1 LKGLNQD
8 FMQSA
13 NNARVAL
20 VTGGSLGIGF
30 ATASMLLKEG
40 FNVVICSRRQS
51 ELDRAIS
58 ELKEVGTGKIAGQ
71 TCDVGKYEQV
81 VSLFEFVEKTFGGLD
96 VLVNNAGVGLLA
108 SVEQMTV
115 EEWHKIIET
124 NLNSL
129 FYCCHEAIPQMR
141 KRKGGYIL
149 NIGSLAGKNP
159 HPNASAY
166 TASKFG
172 LIGFSESL
180 MQEVR
185 QDNIRV
191 SYILPGSVR
200 TSFKGSNPNDPTA
213 EWKLDPEDVAQVV
226 IDLLHHNPR
235 SLPSAVDIR
244 PSKPKK

>member
-1 LKGLNQD
+1 
-8 FMQSA
+8 MQSSNSA
-13 NNARVAL
+13 KVAL
-20 VTGGSLGIGF
+20 VTGASLGIGY
-30 ATASMLLKEG
+30 ATAMLFLKEG
-40 FNVVICSRRQS
+40 FNVVICSRRES
-51 ELDRAIS
+51 ELNRAIA
-58 ELKEVGTGKIAGQ
+58 ELKEIGGSRIAGQ
-71 TCDVGKYEQV
+71 TCDVRKYEEV
-81 VSLFEFVEKTFGGLD
+81 TSLFKFTEETFGGLD

-108 SVEQMTV
+108 SVEEMTV
-115 EEWHKIIET
+115 EEWHTVIET

-129 FYCCHEAIPQMR
+129 FYCSHEAIPRMR
-141 KRKGGYIL
+141 KRGGGYIF

-166 TASKFG
+166 NASKFG
-172 LIGFSESL
+172 LIGFSEAM

-185 QDNIRV
+185 HDNIRV

-213 EWKLDPEDVAQVV
+213 DWKLAPEDVAQVV

>member
-1 LKGLNQD
+1 
-8 FMQSA
+8 MQSS
-13 NNARVAL
+13 NAKVAL
-20 VTGGSLGIGF
+20 VTGASLGIGYS
-30 ATASMLLKEG
+30 TAAFLLKEG
-40 FNVVICSRRQS
+40 FNVVICSRRES
-51 ELDRAIS
+51 ELNRAVA
-58 ELKEVGTGKIAGQ
+58 ELKEIGGDRIAGQ
-71 TCDVGKYEQV
+71 ICDVRKYEE
-81 VSLFEFVEKTFGGLD
+81 VSNLFKFTEETFDGLD

-108 SVEQMTV
+108 SVEKMTV
-115 EEWHKIIET
+115 EEWHTVIET

-129 FYCCHEAIPQMR
+129 FYCSHEAIPRMR
-141 KRKGGYIL
+141 KRGGGYIF

-166 TASKFG
+166 NASKFG
-172 LIGFSESL
+172 LIGFSEAM

-185 QDNIRV
+185 YDNIRV

-200 TSFKGSNPNDPTA
+200 TSFKGSNPDDPTT
-213 EWKLDPEDVAQVV
+213 EWKLAPEDVAQVV